1 MTAKIDLYK
10 SEVVSDNIIHVEVQ
24 GIYDP
29 LVYDLIYD
37 IVESDYKIFAEGKHY
52 NVLGYEIT
60 KDIIILN
67 VKEHTYEWR
76 EKRNTIQ

>member
-60 KDIIILN
+60 KDVIILN
-67 VKEHTYEWR
+67 VKEHTYE
-76 EKRNTIQ
+76 

>member
-1 MTAKIDLYK
+1 MTTKIDLYK

-29 LVYDLIYD
+29 LVYDLIYE
-37 IVESDYKIFAEGKHY
+37 IVETDYRIFAEGKHY

-60 KDIIILN
+60 KDRIILN
-67 VKEHTYEWR
+67 VEEQSYE
-76 EKRNTIQ
+76 

>member
-29 LVYDLIYD
+29 LVYDLIYE
-37 IVESDYKIFAEGKHY
+37 IVEADYNIFAEGKHY
-52 NVLGYEIT
+52 EVLGYEIT
-60 KDIIILN
+60 KDTIVLN
-67 VKEHTYEWR
+67 VKENTYG
-76 EKRNTIQ
+76 

>member
-1 MTAKIDLYK
+1 MTAKIDLYE
-10 SEVVSDNIIHVEVQ
+10 SEVISDNIVHVKVQ

-52 NVLGYEIT
+52 EVLGYEIT

-67 VKEHTYEWR
+67 VKENTYERR
-76 EKRNTIQ
+76 EERNTIQ

>member
-1 MTAKIDLYK
+1 MTAKLDLYK

-67 VKEHTYEWR
+67 VKEHTYE
-76 EKRNTIQ
+76 

>member
-37 IVESDYKIFAEGKHY
+37 IVGSDYKIFAEGKHY

-67 VKEHTYEWR
+67 VKEHTYE
-76 EKRNTIQ
+76 

>member
-10 SEVVSDNIIHVEVQ
+10 SEVISDNIIHVEVQ

-60 KDIIILN
+60 KDMIILN
-67 VKEHTYEWR
+67 VKEHTYE
-76 EKRNTIQ
+76 

>member
-67 VKEHTYEWR
+67 VKEHTYE
-76 EKRNTIQ
+76 